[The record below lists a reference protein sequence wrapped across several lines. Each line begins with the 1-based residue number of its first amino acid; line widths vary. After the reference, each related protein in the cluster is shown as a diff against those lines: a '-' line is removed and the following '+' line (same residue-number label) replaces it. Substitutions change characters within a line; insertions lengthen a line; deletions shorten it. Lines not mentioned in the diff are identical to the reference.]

1 MCTYGRSQG
10 RQLYLAIQVCNSCR
24 KGRVGN
30 KPGGSGDCPAIRSYL
45 NQRVCKIT
53 TKESILNQK
62 FLYYYLPY
70 ELEEIFKTVSY
81 VTVKHL
87 SDKHFRT
94 MRIPLPPLAEQ
105 HRIVEKLEQL
115 LGKIY
120 KLKK

>member
-1 MCTYGRSQG
+1 MLVGMDG
-10 RQLYLAIQVCNSCR
+10 NFNVCFWQS
-24 KGRVGN
+24 
-30 KPGGSGDCPAIRSYL
+30 DDAYL

-115 LGKIY
+115 LDEID